1 MADSQLAM
9 FDYQRVNVSHILTPL
24 QFFTIPH
31 PRYIYIYISII
42 NPISL
47 KYLDILTSLDNWY
60 LPWYIPLVWHMPICW
75 IPIDIDILISFP
87 SHHLPNDPSH
97 LSSIFDRISSVSDG
111 LDALIVSTCSVGQLR
126 ATNIIATMDDVGVG
140 TPHSHKCIYIYIIL
154 YIIYNVGKTI
164 IHKLP
169 MTGNC
174 NHTTY
179 KNDDDWGM
187 AYSCFTHITII
198 HYCSILCCTNWGYPD
213 HKAILGGNDVF
224 ENIHQEHG
232 FNSIRSERFCVE
244 QYPFHHLAV
253 TLFEFPFLEVFW
265 QSWYPLV
272 N

>member
-1 MADSQLAM
+1 
-9 FDYQRVNVSHILTPL
+9 
-24 QFFTIPH
+24 
-31 PRYIYIYISII
+31 
-42 NPISL
+42 
-47 KYLDILTSLDNWY
+47 
-60 LPWYIPLVWHMPICW
+60 
-75 IPIDIDILISFP
+75 
-87 SHHLPNDPSH
+87 
-97 LSSIFDRISSVSDG
+97 
-111 LDALIVSTCSVGQLR
+111 
-126 ATNIIATMDDVGVG
+126 
-140 TPHSHKCIYIYIIL
+140 
-154 YIIYNVGKTI
+154 
-164 IHKLP
+164 